1 MPIDKSCNQVRSQ
14 IRRYLD
20 SGAKVGEF
28 SQALG
33 VSSNSLNNFLRQ
45 NGPMKGSGSDAY
57 QEAWAFFKRREIA
70 GVKKPTKKQKSDA
83 NEQDTE
89 EKGTSGKDA
98 TEKKAKASAS
108 RKIKEAGNSA
118 GVDISGVQLLGEES
132 DSVPVQDTCDE
143 IRRKINAHLKQEG
156 VTQAQF
162 CRDMQGMLQSSGG
175 ASKIQGTQLT
185 SFRSKKGP
193 RAGATSSVYYA
204 AFVFFEKERIAKGM
218 KKTKHRVEM

>member
-1 MPIDKSCNQVRSQ
+1 MRSQ

-20 SGAKVGEF
+20 SGAKVGGF
-28 SQALG
+28 SEALG
-33 VSSNSLNNFLRQ
+33 NSQRSLNDFLRQ
-45 NGPMKGSGSDAY
+45 NGPMKGSDSDSY

-83 NEQDTE
+83 NENSTG
-89 EKGTSGKDA
+89 EKNTSGNSA
-98 TEKKAKASAS
+98 SEKTSKASAS
-108 RKIKEAGNSA
+108 QKIKEAGNSA
-118 GVDISGVQLLGEES
+118 GVDISGVQLPGEQS
-132 DSVPVQDTCDE
+132 DSFPVQDTCDE

-162 CRDMQGMLQSSGG
+162 CRDTQGMLQFGGG
-175 ASKIQGTQLT
+175 ASKISGTQLT
-185 SFRSKKGP
+185 SFRGKKGP

-204 AFVFFEKERIAKGM
+204 AYVFFEEERIAKGM